1 MRARPWPSSAPCS
14 WSPRRIDTAKAR
26 TLSSPPDTALRSSRR
41 TAPGAGNGPFS
52 AVTRPS
58 ERGSRGPA
66 QNFHIQ
72 PSTRE
77 TPMSSRPSIFFSLVA
92 LLPASLLHADTIVRT
107 DGKKVEN
114 VQIVSE
120 TMQEVVYKKGRNEMT
135 LAADRVLYVT
145 YEKKP
150 RLVDEAEGFVAD
162 DDLLSAIDAFDE
174 YVEGQIER
182 PNPGRY
188 KWAPAYAAWRS
199 VELRQSVA
207 DLEGARD
214 AAVRLIENFKESRY
228 VPAAYLARAGAETD
242 AGRASD
248 ALQTLDRLSKLIEK
262 NQLSKRYDLECRLAR
277 IRADE
282 KRPGDARRTDLGII
296 MREAGSAF
304 PTVMS
309 RAEVMEGEV
318 FLSEAERT
326 VDPKKAAELR
336 GKAQVVFERI
346 IEAKGTTSETL
357 AGAYTGLGEC
367 LFYKGAEKD
376 DMDALKEASMHFLR
390 VVTLFKSESRYCAKS
405 LYFAM
410 RSFHLMQNP
419 RRKAD
424 MFRELMSL
432 YPDSG
437 WVVEAKKI
445 NP

>member
-1 MRARPWPSSAPCS
+1 M
-14 WSPRRIDTAKAR
+14 
-26 TLSSPPDTALRSSRR
+26 L
-41 TAPGAGNGPFS
+41 
-52 AVTRPS
+52 
-58 ERGSRGPA
+58 
-66 QNFHIQ
+66 
-72 PSTRE
+72 
-77 TPMSSRPSIFFSLVA
+77 SRPSILLSLVA
-92 LLPASLLHADTIVRT
+92 LLPASLLQADTIVRT
-107 DGKKVEN
+107 DGKQVEN

-120 TMQEVVYKKGRNEMT
+120 TMKEVVYKKGRNEMT

-188 KWAPAYAAWRS
+188 KWAPAYAAWRA

-207 DLEGARD
+207 DLGGARD
-214 AAVRLIENFKESRY
+214 AAVRLIDNFKDSRY
-228 VPAAYLARAGAETD
+228 VPAAYLAKAGAETD
-242 AGRASD
+242 AGQAAK
-248 ALQTLDRLSKLIEK
+248 ALQTLDKLSKLIEK
-262 NQLSKRYDLECRLAR
+262 NQLSRRYDLECRLAR

-282 KRPGDARRTDLGII
+282 KRSGDARRTDLGII
-296 MREAGSAF
+296 VREAGSEF
-304 PTVMS
+304 PTVKS

-326 VDPKKAAELR
+326 VDPKKASELR
-336 GKAQVVFERI
+336 DKAQVVFERI
-346 IEAKGTTSETL
+346 VDSEGNTGETL

-367 LFYKGAEKD
+367 LFYQGAEKD
-376 DMDALKEASMHFLR
+376 DMEALKEASLNFLR
-390 VVTLFKSESRYCAKS
+390 VVTIYKSESRYCAKS

-410 RSFHLMQNP
+410 RAFHLMQNP

-424 MFRELMSL
+424 MFRELVAL

-437 WVVEAKKI
+437 WVSEAEKI
-445 NP
+445 SR